1 MTCLVSAH
9 TAQSNYFSDLIDIS
23 VIILMTKS
31 LDIHLIFTLDFVNV
45 FILALTFEHTCN
57 VDFRFI
63 K

>member
-1 MTCLVSAH
+1 MTWLVAAL

-45 FILALTFEHTCN
+45 FNFGIN
-57 VDFRFI
+57 FRAYLQC
-63 K
+63 